1 MLSVLRRLDS
11 VDRRL
16 SARLGSVGRCPAA
29 VAAYTSARLRCVA
42 ESNAALPGFGGLGR
56 VGRFPLLYTASPGA
70 TSRVRT
76 SAVRL
81 SLPWAEQS
89 RGQHH
94 CAASP
99 GSSGSPSLRQAGQR
113 GPLPSRRRR
122 LDLYLC
128 AASLRATPHYRA
140 LAVWA
145 VWAIPC
151 YSTLRCLVESNTAPF
166 GSGWRR
172 RYRPVDRLDRARVW
186 ARRGGRGHGAAYR
199 ANWLKPRATPPGPPV
214 DLAVRVMIQL
224 RSGKAGSFPD

>member
-81 SLPWAEQS
+81 SLPWTEPS
-89 RGQHH
+89 RGQQ
-94 CAASP
+94 C
-99 GSSGSPSLRQAGQR
+99 
-113 GPLPSRRRR
+113 RRTTALRR
-122 LDLYLC
+122 LDPVDHRLSARLGHV
-128 AASLRATPHYRA
+128 AASTYTSA
-140 LAVWA
+140 L
-145 VWAIPC
+145 
-151 YSTLRCLVESNTAPF
+151 
-166 GSGWRR
+166 
-172 RYRPVDRLDRARVW
+172 
-186 ARRGGRGHGAAYR
+186 
-199 ANWLKPRATPPGPPV
+199 PR
-214 DLAVRVMIQL
+214 
-224 RSGKAGSFPD
+224 